1 MTSQTEKKK
10 HFKYTYCSSVARSK
24 SNETIK
30 YGQLL
35 EYSVWN
41 IYFSKSCRECDW
53 ETRSDLCFFFKKGLY
68 EVRISGLYL
77 NLMCFDSPELGHT
90 IKSNWLK
97 P

>member
-10 HFKYTYCSSVARSK
+10 HLKYTYCSSVARSK

-41 IYFSKSCRECDW
+41 IYFSKSCREWDW
-53 ETRSDLCFFFKKGLY
+53 ETRSRPLLVLQKRFTWGKNKWSVPWFNMF
-68 EVRISGLYL
+68 
-77 NLMCFDSPELGHT
+77 
-90 IKSNWLK
+90 W
-97 P
+97 